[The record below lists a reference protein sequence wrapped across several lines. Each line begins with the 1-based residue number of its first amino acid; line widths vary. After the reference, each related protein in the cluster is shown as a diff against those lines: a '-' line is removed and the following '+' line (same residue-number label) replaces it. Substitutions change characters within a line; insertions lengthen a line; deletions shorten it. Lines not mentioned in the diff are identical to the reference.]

1 MNEHQRNLRDINILI
16 GCYGHRRAL
25 TLARSRKDAT
35 AYRRAVLQAYGAIA
49 GERMLESVYADLL
62 AEADG
67 LMDAETDEDVAQLD
81 ALGDFLVDWESE
93 RWEVGE

>member
-16 GCYGHRRAL
+16 GRYGHRRAL

-35 AYRRAVLQAYGAIA
+35 AYRRAVLQAYGDIA
-49 GERMLESVYADLL
+49 GERALEAMYADLL

-67 LMDAETDEDVAQLD
+67 LMDAETDEDAARLD

-93 RWEVGE
+93 DWEVGE